1 MMYRRVK
8 LWMKSTTFATSLK
21 FFLKL
26 MIGKSVRHWLST
38 SLLSRPHMMHS
49 LTSCVKC
56 IQWAPFECLTISN
69 ATLQWSRRLLPLSTS
84 ITLLRLWPATIS
96 KETSSNLF
104 TKCTRGSMIV
114 PSRTST
120 LTLSRTRWWCRQ
132 SFLRWQ
138 SMNPW
143 PLSDKLTI
151 RSSLILK
158 RSKRRLKSVPLWAF
172 QKRKKKNLS
181 LTFLSLLSKLAAAR
195 RRSRLTQRSLSVP
208 VRLPS

>member
-26 MIGKSVRHWLST
+26 MIGKTARLWLST
-38 SLLSRPHMMHS
+38 SILLRRHMMNS

-56 IQWAPFECLTISN
+56 ILWAPFECLTISN
-69 ATLQWSRRLLPLSTS
+69 ATLQWSRRLLALSTS
-84 ITLLRLWPATIS
+84 ITSLRCWPAINS
-96 KETSSNLF
+96 RETSSNLF

-120 LTLSRTRWWCRQ
+120 LTPSRTRWWCRQ

-138 SMNPW
+138 SMKPW

-158 RSKRRLKSVPLWAF
+158 RSKRRLRSVPLWAF
-172 QKRKKKNLS
+172 QKRKRKNLS

-195 RRSRLTQRSLSVP
+195 RRSRSTQRSLSALA
-208 VRLPS
+208 RLLS